1 MTQKEFDL
9 KECGDREEII
19 EYLMERDGYTYEE
32 LDAYVYKNELADL
45 I

>member
-1 MTQKEFDL
+1 MTQEEYDL

-19 EYLMERDGYTYEE
+19 KYLMERDGYTYEE
-32 LDAYVYKNELADL
+32 LDEYVYKAELADL

>member
-32 LDAYVYKNELADL
+32 LDAYVYKGR
-45 I
+45 IG

>member
-1 MTQKEFDL
+1 MTQEEYDL
-9 KECGDREEII
+9 KEFGDREEII

-32 LDAYVYKNELADL
+32 LDEYVYKQELTDL